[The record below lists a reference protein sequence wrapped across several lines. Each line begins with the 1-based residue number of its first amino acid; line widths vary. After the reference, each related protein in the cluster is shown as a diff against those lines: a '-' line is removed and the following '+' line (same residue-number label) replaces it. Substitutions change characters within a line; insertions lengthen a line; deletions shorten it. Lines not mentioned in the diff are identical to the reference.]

1 MKKLLLSIVFSV
13 LYVLPTS
20 ADMGVNIGV
29 SGNAGVFTAS
39 ADETFTPSSTTNR
52 NQNGSEHGEAG
63 WGSIFGEVS
72 VNRVFVGID
81 YVPSSLETETAETA
95 KSDKQ
100 TTGSDAVT
108 VTENIIQIDF
118 EDLTTYYAGVMV
130 TDNLYVKAG
139 MTTVEVITN
148 ESLGTGGS
156 YGNVSLDGSMFGV
169 GYHMANSN
177 GAFMRVEGNYMSF
190 DGASQTNSDDNEKK
204 IRLKNLDGVSGKISL
219 GKTF

>member
-20 ADMGVNIGV
+20 ADMGINVGV
-29 SGNAGVFTAS
+29 SGSAGVFTAS
-39 ADETFTPSSTTNR
+39 ADETFTPASTENR

-63 WGSIFGEVS
+63 WGSIFGEIS
-72 VNRVFVGID
+72 MNRAFIGID

-108 VTENIIQIDF
+108 EGDNIIQIDF
-118 EDLTTYYAGVMV
+118 EDLTTYYVGAMV

-139 MTTVEVITN
+139 ITTVDVITN
-148 ESLGTGGS
+148 ESLATGGS

-169 GYHMANSN
+169 GYHLANSN
-177 GAFMRVEGNYMSF
+177 GAFLRVEGNYMSF
-190 DGASQTNSDDNEKK
+190 DGATQTNSDDNEKS
-204 IRLKNLDGVSGKISL
+204 IRLKNLDGVSGKISV
-219 GKTF
+219 GKSF